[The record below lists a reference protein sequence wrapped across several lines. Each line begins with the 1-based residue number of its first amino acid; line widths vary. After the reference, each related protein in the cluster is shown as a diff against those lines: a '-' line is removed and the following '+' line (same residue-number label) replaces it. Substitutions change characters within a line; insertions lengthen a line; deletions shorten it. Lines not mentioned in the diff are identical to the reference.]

1 MALELLR
8 EEFITIL
15 LGMAPISE
23 VRGAI
28 PTAMIVFH
36 FSAMK
41 AYFLAVLGN
50 LLIILPA
57 LFFLLKFSNFLMHR
71 VYFINRF
78 LTWLFERTRRLHQDH
93 FHHYNWAPLALFIF
107 VAIPLPMTGAW
118 SGIVA
123 AFVFGIPFWRSVLSI
138 SLGVLAAGII
148 VCAITSLGWFTFNS
162 LL

>member
-1 MALELLR
+1 MQEI
-8 EEFITIL
+8 ITIL
-15 LGMAPISE
+15 LGAAPISE

-28 PTAMIVFH
+28 PLAIAAFH
-36 FSAMK
+36 FSAFK

-50 LLIILPA
+50 LLIIIPA
-57 LFFLLKFSNFLMHR
+57 LFFLHKLSDFLMHR

-78 LTWLFERTRRLHQDH
+78 LSWLFERTQRLHQDH
-93 FHHYNWAPLALFIF
+93 FHHYSWAPLALFIF

-118 SGIVA
+118 SGVVA

-148 VCAITSLGWFTFNS
+148 VLAIASFGWFTFNS